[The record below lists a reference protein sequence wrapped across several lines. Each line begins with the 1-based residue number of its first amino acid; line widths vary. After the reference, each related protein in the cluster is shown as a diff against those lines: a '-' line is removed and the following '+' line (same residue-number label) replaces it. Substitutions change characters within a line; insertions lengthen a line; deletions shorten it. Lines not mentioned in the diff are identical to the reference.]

1 MRRALARVPGRERH
15 ASGVEVVGVSR
26 CPTAGLV
33 AQRTGQ
39 ACERFKVMLTPGSFA
54 TTCATDPT
62 TAPRRWNC
70 RRGLG
75 RSWLLATAA
84 ADEVGELRL
93 RSCCAEN
100 PKSVL
105 IRNASSRSDSVRRS
119 GCRRSA
125 SCRTFVGARETR
137 RSWLSKIIC
146 GVIFYETLCKADAP
160 APERAVDSPP
170 EAAIRSNFRLP
181 IASTALGSSSGTPW
195 TILSQGN
202 RYADDDHQFE
212 S

>member
-1 MRRALARVPGRERH
+1 LDRRRPIPQMHCPVAAAATKGTWATASCPFRVWTLPRSPPRDIARRP
-15 ASGVEVVGVSR
+15 
-26 CPTAGLV
+26 
-33 AQRTGQ
+33 
-39 ACERFKVMLTPGSFA
+39 PGSFA
-54 TTCATDPT
+54 TRCATDPT
-62 TAPRRWNC
+62 TATRRWNC

-100 PKSVL
+100 RKSVL
-105 IRNASSRSDSVRRS
+105 IRYARSRSDSVRRS